1 MFNSNFMD
9 FDEDP
14 FFADPFR
21 AHRDHMRQM
30 MRSFSEPFGGPL
42 MPSIMDGRSRGR
54 DMAEHPSASS
64 ALREEHRDMSRSL
77 LPFGSIDTTEM
88 MRNPFS
94 MFDNMMTNMRN
105 RMETH
110 RNFENMSTDPNTH
123 SFSSSSV
130 MTYSKVG
137 NEPPKVFQASSST
150 RRAPGGIKETRQAL
164 RDSESGLEKMAIGHH
179 IQDRGH
185 VVEKKMNKK
194 TGEKEFIQ
202 DFQNMDES
210 EAQSFD
216 DEWQQELSKFV
227 SHGPMSHPAEPRLRG
242 AHRAALPSSE
252 QAHRSKSKGK
262 AVRDSR
268 VKDSGSTKE

>member
-30 MRSFSEPFGGPL
+30 MRSFSEPFGGSL

-54 DMAEHPSASS
+54 DMVEHPSASS
-64 ALREEHRDMSRSL
+64 ALREDHRDMSRSL

-94 MFDNMMTNMRN
+94 MFDSMMSNMKN

-110 RNFENMSTDPNTH
+110 KNFENVSSDPNTH

-210 EAQSFD
+210 EAQNFD
-216 DEWQQELSKFV
+216 DEWQQEVSKFV
-227 SHGPMSHPAEPRLRG
+227 LHGPMSSPAEPRLRG

-262 AVRDSR
+262 AVRESR